1 VGEAELKAFL
11 EDKGVSPEL
20 ATQLTTRLWEMVGGA
35 PTMAPTPAS
44 DTSSPSPA
52 LDFDDAAS
60 RYEDRGL
67 LGRGGMGEV
76 RLVFDRRLN
85 RELAMKVLRAE
96 ISADA
101 ELMDRF
107 LDEAQVTAQ
116 LQHPSIIPLHDRTL
130 RHTVL
135 MRALLQLSARD
146 VTSGTTNPRTVRSGL
161 SNRARRGPDLATGA
175 GLVDV
180 GAAVLLVRQLQRHR
194 RST

>member
-1 VGEAELKAFL
+1 VCGICGDLPC
-11 EDKGVSPEL
+11 GVLIMSPVQPGCVMDR
-20 ATQLTTRLWEMVGGA
+20 A
-35 PTMAPTPAS
+35 
-44 DTSSPSPA
+44 
-52 LDFDDAAS
+52 AAS
-60 RYEDRGL
+60 APYPRGDETAADDGWCCVSGTSAASPQVAGVVAL
-67 LGRGGMGEV
+67 L
-76 RLVFDRRLN
+76 
-85 RELAMKVLRAE
+85 
-96 ISADA
+96 
-101 ELMDRF
+101 
-107 LDEAQVTAQ
+107 
-116 LQHPSIIPLHDRTL
+116 LQADRTL